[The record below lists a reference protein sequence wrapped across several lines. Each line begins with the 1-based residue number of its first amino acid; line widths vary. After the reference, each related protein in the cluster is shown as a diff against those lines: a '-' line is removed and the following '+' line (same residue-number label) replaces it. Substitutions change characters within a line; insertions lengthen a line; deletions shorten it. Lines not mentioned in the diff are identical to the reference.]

1 MSHNMTKQRM
11 ADREDQITKLNM
23 KIDNLIKNHT
33 EEINRVKT
41 EYSYRQE
48 ELKRQ
53 QDKKIQGMVNEQIDW
68 TQ

>member
-1 MSHNMTKQRM
+1 MTKQRM

-33 EEINRVKT
+33 EEINREKT

>member
-1 MSHNMTKQRM
+1 MTKQRM

>member
-1 MSHNMTKQRM
+1 MTKQRM
-11 ADREDQITKLNM
+11 ADREDQITKLNI
-23 KIDNLIKNHT
+23 KIDNLIKSNS

-41 EYSYRQE
+41 QYSYRQE

>member
-1 MSHNMTKQRM
+1 MTKQRM

-41 EYSYRQE
+41 
-48 ELKRQ
+48 
-53 QDKKIQGMVNEQIDW
+53 
-68 TQ
+68 